1 MKNVDV
7 EKLKEMNDH
16 DLLVEL
22 VKSQKEDAMG
32 QKVTAIATVS
42 MFAVIFIALLIVVP
56 QAVITLNKV
65 QDMIKQTKT
74 AVEQTQ
80 ALVQSA
86 NSSLSGIDDMI
97 ANVDQLVT
105 ENNDALNQ
113 AMGNFNNVDFEGLNN
128 AIRDLESVVEP
139 LANLVG
145 AGNRP

>member
-1 MKNVDV
+1 MKAEDL

-16 DLLVEL
+16 DLLLEL

-32 QKVTAIATVS
+32 QKITAIATVS
-42 MFAVIFIALLIVVP
+42 MFAVITIALMIVVP
-56 QAVITLNKV
+56 KAVITLNKV
-65 QDMIKQTKT
+65 QDMIVTTKT

-80 ALVQSA
+80 TLVQSA
-86 NSSLSGIDDMI
+86 NSSLAGIDEMI

-105 ENNDALNQ
+105 SNNESLNE

-139 LANLVG
+139 LANLLG
-145 AGNRP
+145 TGRQ